1 MRSYDHV
8 IVGAGSVGSQI
19 FHHLAASHAGSV
31 LALEQFTPA
40 YSRTAVGG
48 DTRLFRL
55 AYAEGLD
62 YQPILNEALVQWN
75 ALNEASGR
83 SVYER
88 TGCHYIGPADSDY
101 MTSLRENT
109 AAAGIDCISL
119 DAGEFSREHPQH
131 RLSPDDTI
139 LHDPAGGFLRT
150 DLAVQTAMD
159 LGRAHG
165 GEVEQ
170 CRRILRISRFASG
183 GFVLST
189 DHEAFH
195 AGDVIIAA
203 GAWSAPLLSQPLAD
217 LVEVRRIALTWFGTA
232 RPDLFSP
239 SAFPVFKRVTPG
251 IDLYGAPSVDGTQIK
266 VTLAESWPAA
276 SADSIAQSLQAD
288 ERDRV
293 TRAVDAGLNFVSP
306 GIVRCDAFPELFTA
320 DHVPLIGRDPDTGAY
335 LALGFSGKGFKMSAG
350 IGSLVAREVLAPGSA
365 PLAFASPQRF
375 LSAAVE
381 VPVGLRPASHQ
392 TYSQRHH
399 KHEGEP

>member
-1 MRSYDHV
+1 LRSYDYV

-19 FHHLAASHAGSV
+19 FHHLAASRAGSV

-55 AYAEGLD
+55 AYSEGLA

-83 SVYER
+83 SIYER
-88 TGCHYIGPADSDY
+88 TGCHYIGPGDSDY

-109 AAAGIDCISL
+109 AAAGIDCIPL
-119 DAGEFSREHPQH
+119 DTDEVRGKFPQH
-131 RLSPDDTI
+131 RLRDEDTI
-139 LHDPAGGFLRT
+139 LYDPAGGFLRT

-159 LGRAHG
+159 LGRAYG

-170 CRRILRISRFASG
+170 CRRILRISRVARG
-183 GFVLST
+183 GFVVST

-195 AGDVIIAA
+195 AGDVVIAA
-203 GAWSAPLLSQPLAD
+203 GAWSAPLLSEPLAH
-217 LVEVRRIALTWFGTA
+217 LVEVRRIALTWFGTTK
-232 RPDLFSP
+232 PELFLP
-239 SAFPVFKRVTPG
+239 AAFPVFKRVTPG
-251 IDLYGAPSVDGTQIK
+251 IDVFGVPSIDGTQIK
-266 VTLAESWPAA
+266 VTLAESWPTA
-276 SADSIAQSLQAD
+276 SADAIDQSLQPD

-293 TRAVDAGLNFVSP
+293 TRAVEAGLDFVNP

-320 DHVPLIGRDPDTGAY
+320 DHVPLIGRDPGTGAY

-350 IGSLVAREVLAPGSA
+350 VGSLVAKDVLDPGSA
-365 PLAFASPQRF
+365 PLGFASPQRF

-381 VPVGLRPASHQ
+381 APVGV
-392 TYSQRHH
+392 
-399 KHEGEP
+399 